1 MSAGDTG
8 PDAPAG
14 LSILPESNW
23 TDYDRRIWDE
33 YDAVIDDTL
42 RGNTPYPEK
51 ACIGRYKGQPALIAR
66 FYTDHLTDGWGL
78 GVSHGTFARKFTVS
92 SWVLTY
98 PEPMD
103 SVDGTYYDDVPF
115 TEDQI
120 LEGDAEYDVFAQI
133 IPSEFV
139 DWVTGDLFPEDWAEH
154 FYKSEENPLQEFV
167 KDEVGS
173 VDSVVDPTVRAHL
186 KRLIEASSSS
196 DAEE

>member
-1 MSAGDTG
+1 
-8 PDAPAG
+8 
-14 LSILPESNW
+14 
-23 TDYDRRIWDE
+23 
-33 YDAVIDDTL
+33 
-42 RGNTPYPEK
+42 
-51 ACIGRYKGQPALIAR
+51 
-66 FYTDHLTDGWGL
+66 
-78 GVSHGTFARKFTVS
+78 
-92 SWVLTY
+92 
-98 PEPMD
+98 MD